1 MKKLF
6 FLQERLVISGNGY
19 ILLSLFMQSTTIGRY
34 KVSNICEICGK
45 KKAQGATIIRRG
57 LAKKKG
63 GIGMHVVKVTPRT
76 FEPNIQD
83 IRVVEDGRVVRRKV
97 CVQCIRSGKIQ
108 KP

>member
-1 MKKLF
+1 M
-6 FLQERLVISGNGY
+6 
-19 ILLSLFMQSTTIGRY
+19 
-34 KVSNICEICGK
+34 SNVCEICGK
-45 KKAQGATIIRRG
+45 KKATGATIIRRG

-63 GIGMHVVKVTPRT
+63 GIGMHVVKVSPRT

>member
-1 MKKLF
+1 MEINNIF
-6 FLQERLVISGNGY
+6 
-19 ILLSLFMQSTTIGRY
+19 GRY
-34 KVSNICEICGK
+34 KVSNVCEICGK
-45 KKAQGATIIRRG
+45 KKATGATIIRRG

-63 GIGMHVVKVTPRT
+63 GIGMHVVKVSPRT